1 MCHVLQPYAIDSGTR
16 IFFLNTL
23 LQTIVNSGSRLTKHI
38 SALIWFPPLGGMSS
52 DRHTYVTSQP
62 RRNWRGSVPQL
73 NV

>member
-1 MCHVLQPYAIDSGTR
+1 MFYNPMQLIPAQEF
-16 IFFLNTL
+16 FFLNTL

-62 RRNWRGSVPQL
+62 RRNRRGSVPQL